1 MQLTKN
7 LNIFNNIE
15 KSPTPVFFLYQDKI
29 EFANQAFAELAEYD
43 PADLA
48 GIPIQ
53 QLFSGDE
60 LQKMVQKDILEDQSG
75 GENIVRM
82 LTRNL
87 DFKII
92 LVSSFVIN
100 DQEARYLVFCRDITD
115 SSLRQKKLAQA
126 KLYVDSIF
134 SNLDDGVIVID
145 GEKKIINLNNG
156 ALNYGIDKVAEIVDL
171 VTKNI
176 DILSTGWA
184 DKYNR
189 RIRFYHSSGKPV
201 HISANIRKF
210 IISGMFDVYIINFS
224 DISRDVELENE
235 VKEKNAILQ
244 EQFNRMDKELKFARN
259 IQENMVP
266 GAFRIVKDLEIHT
279 EYLIA
284 NSMGGDYYDVQE
296 DGQGRTMLAIFDVS
310 GHGVA
315 SSLVVMMLKALLQ
328 ALNLKKINDSSEIF
342 YYLQHGFRDK
352 IPGKHFVAAVIMLYE
367 HSTGKLNVCTGGNY
381 LPLIIKKSDGA
392 VKEIGRSGFP
402 IGFIAKPQF
411 DSVELR
417 LQAGDKLLMFT
428 DGIVEAKNRENQFFS
443 KERII
448 SRVESIK
455 EKSAGYIKHKLF
467 EELQE
472 FTEQGLLQAD
482 DVTLMG
488 IEFGQPEFASQ
499 TIDLTGK
506 FALLWPALFNGE
518 NFEQLK
524 NLIRELCKTE
534 AELTGTQQFSLSWLT
549 SSSELKIRLQTFGK
563 TTAQEYRE
571 RFLSIGWQ
579 LHLDE
584 VSGTLQLSKTPS

>member
-1 MQLTKN
+1 MQMTKN

-15 KSPTPVFFLYQDKI
+15 KSPTPVFFLYQNKI

-43 PADLA
+43 PADLP
-48 GIPIQ
+48 GVPIQ
-53 QLFSGDE
+53 QLFAGDE
-60 LQKMVQKDILEDQSG
+60 LQKIVQKDILDDQSG

-100 DQEARYLVFCRDITD
+100 DSESRYLVFCRDITD

-145 GEKKIINLNNG
+145 AEKKIINLNNG
-156 ALNYGIDKVAEIVDL
+156 ALNYGIEKVSEIVEL
-171 VTKNI
+171 VTKNLN
-176 DILSTGWA
+176 ILSAGWA

-235 VKEKNAILQ
+235 VKEKNTILQ

-266 GAFRIVKDLEIHT
+266 GSFRIVKDLEIHT

-296 DGQGRTMLAIFDVS
+296 DGNGRTMLAIFDVS

-328 ALNLKKINDSSEIF
+328 ALDLKKIKESSEIF

-352 IPGKHFVAAVIMLYE
+352 IPGKHFVAAVVLLYE
-367 HSTGKLNVCTGGNY
+367 HASGKLNVCTGGNY
-381 LPLIIKKSDGA
+381 LPLVIKKSDGS
-392 VKEIGRSGFP
+392 VKEIGQSGFP
-402 IGFIAKPQF
+402 IGFIAKPHFESIEIEMQ
-411 DSVELR
+411 S
-417 LQAGDKLLMFT
+417 GDKLLMFT
-428 DGIVEAKNRENQFFS
+428 DGIVEAKNRGNQFFS
-443 KERII
+443 KERVI
-448 SRVESIK
+448 SLVQSLNDKNAGFIK
-455 EKSAGYIKHKLF
+455 QKLF
-467 EELQE
+467 GELQE
-472 FTEQGLLQAD
+472 FTEHGLLQAD
-482 DVTLMG
+482 DVTLMA
-488 IEFGQPEFASQ
+488 IDFGQPEFNTQ
-499 TIDLTGK
+499 TINLSSELQIRWPAEISGDSLNRLRSLITELCISEFDLTGCQ
-506 FALLWPALFNGE
+506 
-518 NFEQLK
+518 QL
-524 NLIRELCKTE
+524 T
-534 AELTGTQQFSLSWLT
+534 LSWLT
-549 SSSELKIRLQTFGK
+549 YEDNLKIRVNNICKK
-563 TTAQEYRE
+563 TASDYRE
-571 RFLSIGWQ
+571 EFSSIGWQ
-579 LHLDE
+579 LNFDE
-584 VSGTLQLSKTPS
+584 VSGIVQFSV